1 MELEKWKGY
10 EKSIS
15 KYDTPHVAKR
25 KLACVAYHLR
35 QLFEVPKLDDGVSIE
50 GRILSSPPVRT
61 YVSFM
66 YKSKKKSNDRCRFW
80 PRW

>member
-61 YVSFM
+61 YCLSCINL
-66 YKSKKKSNDRCRFW
+66 KKNES
-80 PRW
+80 